1 MIMMGLKTLPVAPPL
16 TGMSVTRVKSPQLS
30 LLMGPVSTAVL
41 VYVAEKFIL
50 RLTAGQIL
58 RKGVSRKMRRLT
70 RMLLDC
76 DILVEVLQDV
86 LEDFADYT
94 SM

>member
-1 MIMMGLKTLPVAPPL
+1 
-16 TGMSVTRVKSPQLS
+16 
-30 LLMGPVSTAVL
+30 VL

-76 DILVEVLQDV
+76 HILVEVLQDV